1 MSSWINK
8 PVFRATNS
16 ASTNIG
22 FRQLLPA
29 GKTEMKTREATVVS
43 AFYTMKGKHTLEV
56 YKERIRFFLENCQCK
71 MIFYTEE
78 SLVPFIRE
86 CRRAYEDTTDVVVL
100 NKNDWLAN
108 KNFKQ
113 TEWDTLQVRDIN
125 ASTHSTDY
133 YKFLYEKKEFM
144 KRAMA
149 HNPFGHTDF
158 LWVNPTICKDP
169 MMIPLIRYFPEP
181 SRIVTDRLM
190 MLNVSPFEFTDE
202 KAKVYGGVPLLG
214 ARAAG
219 RISSSVIAGSKE
231 QWLHYCDIY
240 DASIKKFQKANLFW
254 GLDSIVMASIALENK
269 QKVSLIEPK
278 PIVDPSWRSMYGLLY
293 FGASPHLFMM
303 LTDKTKYDMKMKCEE
318 LLQFQ

>member
-1 MSSWINK
+1 MSSWINR
-8 PVFRATNS
+8 PIFRATNS

-29 GKTEMKTREATVVS
+29 GKTQTKVKGATVVC
-43 AFYTMKGKHTLEV
+43 AFYMMKGKHHIDV
-56 YKERIRFFLENCQCK
+56 YKTRMRYFLENCPCK

-78 SLVPFIRE
+78 GMVSFIRE
-86 CRRAYEDTTDVVVL
+86 CRRAYEDITDVIVV

-113 TEWDTLQVRDIN
+113 VEWDTLQIKDVN
-125 ASTHSTDY
+125 ASSHSTDY
-133 YKFLYEKKEFM
+133 YKFLYEKREFV

-158 LWVNPTICKDP
+158 IWVNPTICKDP
-169 MMIPLIRYFPEP
+169 SILSLIRSFPES
-181 SRIVTDRLM
+181 SRIVTDRIM
-190 MLNVSPFEFTDE
+190 MLNMSPFEFTDE
-202 KAKVYGGVPLLG
+202 KAKLYAGVPLLG

-219 RISSSVIAGSKE
+219 RINSSIIAGSKE
-231 QWLHYCDIY
+231 QWLHYSDIY
-240 DASIKKFQKANLFW
+240 EASVKKFQKANLFW

-278 PIVDPSWRSMYGLLY
+278 PMVDPSWRSMNGLLY
-293 FGASPHLFMM
+293 FGASPNLFSM
-303 LTDKTKYDMKMKCEE
+303 LTDKTKYDTKMTCEE
-318 LLQFQ
+318 LLNI

>member
-8 PVFRATNS
+8 PVFRPVNS

-29 GKTEMKTREATVVS
+29 GKTEQKAKEATVVC
-43 AFYTMKGKHTLEV
+43 AFYIMKAKHSLEV
-56 YKERIRFFLENCQCK
+56 YKARMKLFLEACPCK

-78 SLVPFIRE
+78 AMVSFIRE
-86 CRRAYEDTTDVVVL
+86 CRRAYEDITDVLVVD
-100 NKNDWLAN
+100 KRQWLAN

-113 TEWDTLQVRDIN
+113 VDWDTLLVRDVN
-125 ASTHSTDY
+125 ASSHSTEY

-169 MMIPLIRYFPEP
+169 AILSLIRYFPDA
-181 SRIVTDRLM
+181 SRIVTDRIM
-190 MLNVSPFEFTDE
+190 MLNPSPFEFTDE
-202 KAKVYGGVPLLG
+202 KAKVYAGVSLLG
-214 ARAAG
+214 ARAG
-219 RISSSVIAGSKE
+219 SRISSAIIAGSKE
-231 QWLHYCDIY
+231 QWLHFCDIY
-240 DASIKKFQKANLFW
+240 DASVKKFQKANLFW
-254 GLDSIVMASIALENK
+254 GLDSIVMASLALENK

-278 PIVDPSWRSMYGLLY
+278 PIVDPSWRSMNGLLY
-293 FGASPHLFMM
+293 FGAPHHLFNM
-303 LTDKTKYDMKMKCEE
+303 LTDKAHYDTKMSCGE